1 MNREYIEI
9 AELVG
14 KYLLL
19 PSIGVVI
26 GAVGA
31 RWAERRRQISSQR
44 TNSVLLAAQLADYR
58 GNETAV

>member
-9 AELVG
+9 AELVS
-14 KYLLL
+14 KYVLL
-19 PSIGVVI
+19 PSLGIVV

-44 TNSVLLAAQLADYR
+44 TNAVLVAA
-58 GNETAV
+58 